1 MESGGKAVD
10 PFVLRETHDGVVTL
24 RLNRPQQFNALS
36 EAMLEAL
43 RVAFEDVARDDSV
56 RCVVLAAE
64 GKAFCAGH
72 DLREMRGRPDL
83 AYYRTL
89 FAQCSVVMQA
99 IQALPVPVIAR
110 VHGIA
115 TAAGC
120 QLVASCDL
128 AIASVAAKFAV
139 SGINVG
145 LFCSTPSVALSRNV
159 STKRA
164 FDLLVTGRFIDAET
178 AADWG
183 LINEAVPE
191 QELDAA
197 VARKAEAILSK
208 SPAAIRYGKA
218 MFYRQ
223 RLMELGDAYAF
234 AGDVMARNMMEEDAG
249 EGIDAFLQKR
259 PLAGSDKVCLP
270 A

>member
-1 MESGGKAVD
+1 
-10 PFVLRETHDGVVTL
+10 
-24 RLNRPQQFNALS
+24 
-36 EAMLEAL
+36 
-43 RVAFEDVARDDSV
+43 
-56 RCVVLAAE
+56 
-64 GKAFCAGH
+64 
-72 DLREMRGRPDL
+72 
-83 AYYRTL
+83 
-89 FAQCSVVMQA
+89 MQA

-145 LFCSTPSVALSRNV
+145 LFAPRHRWRCRNV

-197 VARKAEAILSK
+197 VARKVGRF
-208 SPAAIRYGKA
+208 SPRA
-218 MFYRQ
+218 RQ
-223 RLMELGDAYAF
+223 RSA
-234 AGDVMARNMMEEDAG
+234 MARRCSIAS
-249 EGIDAFLQKR
+249 A
-259 PLAGSDKVCLP
+259 
-270 A
+270 